1 MILIQEGSSFE
12 CLMILFQEG
21 TSFLVFFMVSYVL
34 GFLGLIVLGSGTTD
48 NNTCHKLLNQSTL
61 GTGEIWNLIVFCDL
75 ESIA

>member
-21 TSFLVFFMVSYVL
+21 TSFLVMVSYAL
-34 GFLGLIVLGSGTTD
+34 GLLGLIALSSGTTD